1 MIVYR
6 ELQTLEKDL
15 GFSIKTLY
23 SISNSLHKHYSTACV
38 PKRDGT
44 QRKLSVPDK
53 LLKSIQRKIVKTI
66 LIYEPTSIYA
76 TAYKFGSSIQKNA
89 LPHVSKN
96 KILKIDISN
105 FFDNIYYTKVKEK
118 AFPSTR
124 FSPKVQILLT
134 MLCYYNDRLP
144 QGAPSS
150 PIISNII
157 LRDFDNE
164 IGNWCQERNISYT
177 RYCDDMTFS
186 GDFNEHELL
195 NFVRNKLFEN
205 HFLINK
211 NKIIIARQNRQ
222 QNVTGIVVNKKL
234 NLSSTYK
241 KDIRQAIY
249 YCNKYSVESHL
260 KIKNIKLSKHEY
272 LHSLLGKINHLINTC
287 PNDKNAINYKNNVL
301 KLLKDSKI

>member
-23 SISNSLHKHYSTACV
+23 SVSNSLHKHYSTACV

-53 LLKSIQRKIVKTI
+53 LLKSIQRKIVNTI
-66 LIYEPTSIYA
+66 LIHEPISIYA

-89 LPHVSKN
+89 LPHINKS
-96 KILKIDISN
+96 KILKLDILN
-105 FFDNIYYTKVKEK
+105 FFNNIYYSKVKDLV
-118 AFPSTR
+118 FPKERYS
-124 FSPKVQILLT
+124 SKVRILLT
-134 MLCYYNDRLP
+134 MLCYYDDILP

-164 IGNWCQERNISYT
+164 IGNWCKERNISYT

-186 GDFNEHELL
+186 GNFNEYELL

-234 NLSSTYK
+234 NLPTVYK
-241 KDIRQAIY
+241 KEIRQAVY
-249 YCNKYSVESHL
+249 YCKKHGIESHL
-260 KIKNIKLSKHEY
+260 KAKNIKLTKKEY
-272 LHSLLGKINHLINTC
+272 LQSLLGKINHLINTC
-287 PNDKNAINYKNNVL
+287 PNDKNATNYKNDIL
-301 KLLKDSKI
+301 KFLKDSKV